1 MKQLTAVSL
10 FAGVGGFDLALERNG
25 VKVVASVEIDKKASA
40 ILAKQFPNSK
50 LFNDIKGVTGE
61 QLIAAGFDPRNGI
74 ITGGFPCQDLSMA
87 GKRAGLGGARS
98 GLFWEICRLL
108 DETRT
113 QFFILENVPGLLSS
127 NQGKD
132 MATVLEALVER
143 GYRVAFRVLDAQYFG
158 VPQRRRRVFIVG
170 SLGNTGIAPEQILA
184 IAEGRSRYI
193 EASKQ
198 KRENLAKKIATGIN
212 KSSRKDLVGTLLA
225 RDYKGVSSDAA
236 GENKLVIVF
245 SPHRE
250 DGARVNE
257 NVVNTLLS
265 SMGTGGNNMPMVFPM
280 HGAMIGA
287 KDENGPDGSGFLGE
301 NDPSYTLTAS
311 NLNRHGVAIVFEP
324 KSAFEENWAESTVK
338 NTLRANAS
346 KSSHAIIHNPS
357 SFADYSEQEI
367 VGTLRAGMP
376 TGSEPLVQAY
386 KKNLAEKD
394 EEQWMETNV
403 SRNLSGYD
411 NNHEARVTV
420 LAETNSI
427 VRRLTPVEC
436 ERLQGFP
443 DDWTSGQADQ
453 HRYKQMGNA
462 VAVPVVEWIVK
473 RLVGSIND

>member
-25 VKVVASVEIDKKASA
+25 VKVVASVEIDQKASA

-61 QLIAAGFDPRNGI
+61 QLINAGFDPRNGI

-108 DETRT
+108 DETKA
-113 QFFILENVPGLLSS
+113 QNFILENVPGLLSS

-132 MATVLEALVER
+132 MAAVLEALVER
-143 GYRVAFRVLDAQYFG
+143 GYRIGYRVLDAQYFG

-170 SLGNTGIAPEQILA
+170 SLGNTGIAPEKVLA
-184 IAEGRSRYI
+184 IAEGRAGYL
-193 EASKQ
+193 EACRK
-198 KRENLAKKIATGIN
+198 KGENLARKIATGIN

-245 SPHRE
+245 DPHRS
-250 DGARVNE
+250 DGIRIQDKTM
-257 NVVNTLLS
+257 NTLTAM
-265 SMGTGGNNMPMVFPM
+265 MGTGGNNTPMVAYPM
-280 HGAMIGA
+280 HGAMIGR
-287 KDENGPDGSGFLGE
+287 KDTAGPNGSGFLGE
-301 NDPSYTLTAS
+301 NAASYTLTAS
-311 NLNRHGVAIVFEP
+311 EQSRHGV
-324 KSAFEENWAESTVK
+324 
-338 NTLRANAS
+338 
-346 KSSHAIIHNPS
+346 AIIHNPS
-357 SFADYSEQEI
+357 SFANYAEQEVI
-367 VGTLRAGMP
+367 GTLRAGMP
-376 TGSEPLVQAY
+376 TDSEPLMQF
-386 KKNLAEKD
+386 
-394 EEQWMETNV
+394 
-403 SRNLSGYD
+403 
-411 NNHEARVTV
+411 
-420 LAETNSI
+420 NSA

-462 VAVPVVEWIVK
+462 VAVPVVEFIVK
-473 RLVGSIND
+473 RLVGEINELT